1 MQQKGMLLVL
11 PVPFRV
17 KESQLFFET
26 QACNGLEQWADNFE
40 SVIVAAPTIPE
51 SFAQQNKTM
60 TWRDTATLKLPERF
74 EFVPL
79 PWAYSLLKFASC
91 YSSVRATLGELIA
104 RSRYLQFAI
113 GGLVGDW
120 AAVGALEA
128 RKQGRAYA
136 VHTDRVEFEII
147 AQDAQGANLKTQL
160 KAQIIAP
167 LMASYQKNIIKN
179 CNLGLWQG
187 QDCYSTYSPYCHN
200 SHLVYDIHTQA
211 SDAICDQEF
220 IEKVKRATSDET
232 LRICYFGRIDSMK
245 APLDW
250 VKAIGRARDLGAKL
264 HATWMGDGTL
274 VDQMK
279 ALIADMGLSS
289 LIELTGFISDRERLL
304 KTVRESHLMVFTHV
318 TPEAARCQ
326 IESLVCGTPI
336 IGYQSKYADDLVKDF
351 GGGVFV
357 PMKDWQQLGN
367 LIATLSSNRQHL
379 SKLIEE
385 AGVNGSR
392 FSEQAVFQ
400 KRSELI
406 KMHLS

>member
-1 MQQKGMLLVL
+1 
-11 PVPFRV
+11 
-17 KESQLFFET
+17 
-26 QACNGLEQWADNFE
+26 
-40 SVIVAAPTIPE
+40 
-51 SFAQQNKTM
+51 
-60 TWRDTATLKLPERF
+60 
-74 EFVPL
+74 VPL
-79 PWAYSLLKFASC
+79 PWAYSALQFASC
-91 YSSVRATLGELIA
+91 YSSVRTTLGELIS

-120 AAVGALEA
+120 AAVAAWEA

-136 VHTDRVEFEII
+136 IHTDRVEFEII
-147 AQDAQGANLKTQL
+147 RREAEGANLKTKL
-160 KAQIIAP
+160 KVKVIAP
-167 LMASYQKNIIKN
+167 LMASYHKQIIKN
-179 CNLGLWQG
+179 CTLGLWQG

-211 SDAICDQEF
+211 TDAIGDVEF
-220 IEKVKRATSDET
+220 IEKVKRATTDET
-232 LRICYFGRIDSMK
+232 LRICYAGRIDPMK

-250 VKAIGRARDLGAKL
+250 VKAIGKARDLGAKL

-274 VDQMK
+274 VDEMK

-289 LIELTGFISDRERLL
+289 LIELTGFVSDREQLL
-304 KTVRESHLMVFTHV
+304 KTVRESHIMVFTHV

-336 IGYQSKYADDLVKDF
+336 IGYQSKYPDELVKDF
-351 GGGVFV
+351 GGGLFV

-367 LIATLSSNRQHL
+367 LIAALSSNRQHL

-385 AGVNGSR
+385 AGVNGTR
-392 FSEQAVFQ
+392 FTEQAVFQ

-406 KMHLS
+406 KMHLH